1 MSKIW
6 LELFLGKIGSYL
18 INFFSKYSIWVIPFI
33 FAYGIFMGL
42 ASYNLR
48 RIEKKVNYEII
59 NQTKYLLRKN
69 PKANFISVVEN
80 IVLNWEEIVKLYSFF
95 PYIANEFDLWVT
107 KVRPVKV
114 RELIMGDENRIR
126 LVLERQ
132 NIFFIGDRGGIRKN
146 LYLDYTSKI
155 FRKK

>member
-18 INFFSKYSIWVIPFI
+18 INFFSKYYIWIIPFI
-33 FAYGIFMGL
+33 FIYGIFMGL

-59 NQTKYLLRKN
+59 NQTRYLLRKN

-80 IVLNWEEIVKLYSFF
+80 IVLNWEDMVKFYSFF
-95 PYIANEFDLWVT
+95 PYVANEFDLWVT
-107 KVRPVKV
+107 KVNAVKV
-114 RELIMGDENRIR
+114 RGLIMGDENRIR

-132 NIFFIGDRGGIRKN
+132 NIFFEGDKRGIRKN
-146 LYLDYTSKI
+146 LYLNSTKKI
-155 FRKK
+155 IRK

>member
-18 INFFSKYSIWVIPFI
+18 INFFSKYFIWIVPVIFI
-33 FAYGIFMGL
+33 YGIFMGL

-59 NQTKYLLRKN
+59 NQTRYLLRKN
-69 PKANFISVVEN
+69 PEANFISIVDN
-80 IVLNWEEIVKLYSFF
+80 IVLNWDDIIKLYSFF
-95 PYIANEFDLWVT
+95 PYVANEFDLWVT
-107 KVRPVKV
+107 KISTVKV

-132 NIFFIGDRGGIRKN
+132 NIFFEGDKRGVRKN
-146 LYLDYTSKI
+146 LYLDSTKKI
-155 FRKK
+155 IRK

>member
-18 INFFSKYSIWVIPFI
+18 INFFSKYYIWIIPFI
-33 FAYGIFMGL
+33 FIYGIFMGL

-59 NQTKYLLRKN
+59 NQTRYLLRKN

-80 IVLNWEEIVKLYSFF
+80 IVLNWEDIIRLYSFF
-95 PYIANEFDLWVT
+95 PYVANEFDLWVMKAST
-107 KVRPVKV
+107 VKV
-114 RELIMGDENRIR
+114 RGLIMGDENRIR

-132 NIFFIGDRGGIRKN
+132 NIFFEGDKRGIRKN
-146 LYLDYTSKI
+146 LYLNSTKKI
-155 FRKK
+155 IRK

>member
-18 INFFSKYSIWVIPFI
+18 INFFSKYYIWIIPFI
-33 FAYGIFMGL
+33 FIYGIFMGL

-59 NQTKYLLRKN
+59 NQTRYLLRKN

-80 IVLNWEEIVKLYSFF
+80 IVLNWEDMVKFYSFF
-95 PYIANEFDLWVT
+95 PYVANEFDLWVT
-107 KVRPVKV
+107 KVSAVKV
-114 RELIMGDENRIR
+114 RGLIMGDENRIR

-132 NIFFIGDRGGIRKN
+132 NIFFEGDKRGIRKN
-146 LYLDYTSKI
+146 LYLDSAKKI
-155 FRKK
+155 VRK

>member
-6 LELFLGKIGSYL
+6 LELFLGKIGSYI
-18 INFFSKYSIWVIPFI
+18 INFFSKYYIWIIPFI
-33 FAYGIFMGL
+33 FIYGIFMSL

-59 NQTKYLLRKN
+59 NQTRYLLRKN

-80 IVLNWEEIVKLYSFF
+80 IVLNWEDMIRLYSFF
-95 PYIANEFDLWVT
+95 PYVANEFDLWVM
-107 KVRPVKV
+107 KVSAVKV
-114 RELIMGDENRIR
+114 RGLIMGDENRIR

-132 NIFFIGDRGGIRKN
+132 NIFFEGDKR
-146 LYLDYTSKI
+146 
-155 FRKK
+155 

>member
-18 INFFSKYSIWVIPFI
+18 INFFSKYYIWIIPFI
-33 FAYGIFMGL
+33 FIYGIFMGL

-59 NQTKYLLRKN
+59 NQTRYLLRKN

-80 IVLNWEEIVKLYSFF
+80 IVLNWEDMVKFYSFF
-95 PYIANEFDLWVT
+95 PYVANEFDLWVT
-107 KVRPVKV
+107 KVSAVKV
-114 RELIMGDENRIR
+114 RGLIMGDENRIR

-132 NIFFIGDRGGIRKN
+132 NIFFEGDKRGIRKN
-146 LYLDYTSKI
+146 LYLNSTKKI
-155 FRKK
+155 IRK

>member
-6 LELFLGKIGSYL
+6 LELFLGKIGSYI
-18 INFFSKYSIWVIPFI
+18 INFISKYYIWIIPFI
-33 FAYGIFMGL
+33 FVYGIFMGL

-59 NQTKYLLRKN
+59 NQTRYLLRKN

-80 IVLNWEEIVKLYSFF
+80 IVLNWEDMVKFYSFF
-95 PYIANEFDLWVT
+95 PYVANEFDLWVM
-107 KVRPVKV
+107 KVSAVKV
-114 RELIMGDENRIR
+114 RGLIKGDENRIR

-132 NIFFIGDRGGIRKN
+132 NIFFEGDKRGIRKN
-146 LYLDYTSKI
+146 LYLNSTKKI
-155 FRKK
+155 IRK

>member
-18 INFFSKYSIWVIPFI
+18 INFFSKYYIWIIPFI
-33 FAYGIFMGL
+33 FIYGIFMGL

-59 NQTKYLLRKN
+59 NQTRYLLRKN

-80 IVLNWEEIVKLYSFF
+80 IVLNWEDMVKFYSFF
-95 PYIANEFDLWVT
+95 PYVANEFDLWVT
-107 KVRPVKV
+107 KVSAVKV
-114 RELIMGDENRIR
+114 RGLIMGDENRIR

-132 NIFFIGDRGGIRKN
+132 NIFFEGDKRGIRKN
-146 LYLDYTSKI
+146 LYLDSTKKI
-155 FRKK
+155 IRK

>member
-6 LELFLGKIGSYL
+6 LELFLGKIGSYI
-18 INFFSKYSIWVIPFI
+18 INFISKYYIWIIPFI
-33 FAYGIFMGL
+33 FTYGIFLGL

-59 NQTKYLLRKN
+59 NQTRYLLRRN

-80 IVLNWEEIVKLYSFF
+80 IVLNWNDLIKFYSFF
-95 PYIANEFDLWVT
+95 PFVSNEFDLWVT
-107 KVRPVKV
+107 KASAFKV

-126 LVLERQ
+126 LVLERH
-132 NIFFIGDRGGIRKN
+132 NIFFEDDKRGIRKN
-146 LYLDYTSKI
+146 LYLKSNKKI
-155 FRKK
+155 IK

>member
-6 LELFLGKIGSYL
+6 LELFLGKIGSYI
-18 INFFSKYSIWVIPFI
+18 INFISKYYIWIIPFI
-33 FAYGIFMGL
+33 FIYGIFLGL

-59 NQTKYLLRKN
+59 NQTRYLLRRN

-80 IVLNWEEIVKLYSFF
+80 IVLNWNDLIKLYSFF
-95 PYIANEFDLWVT
+95 PFVSNEFDLWVT
-107 KVRPVKV
+107 KASAFKV

-126 LVLERQ
+126 LVLERH
-132 NIFFIGDRGGIRKN
+132 NIFFEDDKRGIRKN
-146 LYLDYTSKI
+146 LYLKSNKKI
-155 FRKK
+155 IK

>member
-18 INFFSKYSIWVIPFI
+18 INFFSKYYIWIIPFI
-33 FAYGIFMGL
+33 FIYGIFMGL

-59 NQTKYLLRKN
+59 NQTRYLLRKN

-80 IVLNWEEIVKLYSFF
+80 IVLNWEDIIRLYSFF
-95 PYIANEFDLWVT
+95 PYVANEFDLWVMKAST
-107 KVRPVKV
+107 VKV
-114 RELIMGDENRIR
+114 RGLIMGDENRIR

-132 NIFFIGDRGGIRKN
+132 NIFFEGDKRGIRKN
-146 LYLDYTSKI
+146 LYLDSAKKI
-155 FRKK
+155 VRK

>member
-6 LELFLGKIGSYL
+6 LELFLGKIGSYI
-18 INFFSKYSIWVIPFI
+18 INFISKYYIWIIPFI
-33 FAYGIFMGL
+33 FIYGIFLGL

-59 NQTKYLLRKN
+59 NQTRYLLRRN

-80 IVLNWEEIVKLYSFF
+80 IVLNWNDIIKLYSFF
-95 PYIANEFDLWVT
+95 PFVSNEFDLWVT
-107 KVRPVKV
+107 KASAFKV

-126 LVLERQ
+126 THVSRETRLR
-132 NIFFIGDRGGIRKN
+132 I
-146 LYLDYTSKI
+146 
-155 FRKK
+155 

>member
-18 INFFSKYSIWVIPFI
+18 INFFSKYYIWIIPFI
-33 FAYGIFMGL
+33 FIYGIFMGL

-59 NQTKYLLRKN
+59 NQTRYLLRKN
-69 PKANFISVVEN
+69 PKANFISIVEN
-80 IVLNWEEIVKLYSFF
+80 IVLNWDDIIKLYSFF
-95 PYIANEFDLWVT
+95 PYVANEFDLWVM
-107 KVRPVKV
+107 KISSVKV

-126 LVLERQ
+126 LVLERH
-132 NIFFIGDRGGIRKN
+132 NIFFEGDKRGVRKN
-146 LYLDYTSKI
+146 LYLDSTKKI
-155 FRKK
+155 IRK

>member
-6 LELFLGKIGSYL
+6 LELFLGKIGSYI
-18 INFFSKYSIWVIPFI
+18 INFISKYYIWIIPFI
-33 FAYGIFMGL
+33 FIYGIFLGL

-59 NQTKYLLRKN
+59 NQTRYLLRRN

-80 IVLNWEEIVKLYSFF
+80 IVLNWNDLIKFYSFF
-95 PYIANEFDLWVT
+95 PFVSNEFDLWVT
-107 KVRPVKV
+107 KASAFKV

-126 LVLERQ
+126 LVLERH
-132 NIFFIGDRGGIRKN
+132 NIFFEDDKRGIRKN
-146 LYLDYTSKI
+146 LYLKSNKKI
-155 FRKK
+155 IK

>member
-18 INFFSKYSIWVIPFI
+18 INFFSKYYIWIIPFI
-33 FAYGIFMGL
+33 FIYGIFMGL

-59 NQTKYLLRKN
+59 NQTRYLLRKN

-80 IVLNWEEIVKLYSFF
+80 IVLNWEDMVKLYSFF
-95 PYIANEFDLWVT
+95 PYVANEFDLWVT
-107 KVRPVKV
+107 KVTAVKV
-114 RELIMGDENRIR
+114 RGLIMGDENRIR

-132 NIFFIGDRGGIRKN
+132 NIFFEGDKRGIRKN
-146 LYLDYTSKI
+146 LYLDSTKKI
-155 FRKK
+155 IRK

>member
-6 LELFLGKIGSYL
+6 LELFSGKTGSYL
-18 INFFSKYSIWVIPFI
+18 INFLEKYYVWLVPFI
-33 FAYGIFMGL
+33 LGYGIFMAL

-69 PKANFISVVEN
+69 PKANFISIVEN
-80 IVLNWEEIVKLYSFF
+80 IVINWEDIVKLYSFF

-107 KVRPVKV
+107 KVSPVKV
-114 RELIMGDENRIR
+114 RSMVMEDENKIR

-132 NIFFIGDRGGIRKN
+132 NIFFESDRKAVRSN
-146 LYLDYTSKI
+146 LYLEYTSRI
-155 FRKK
+155 FRKE

>member
-6 LELFLGKIGSYL
+6 LELFLGKIGSYI
-18 INFFSKYSIWVIPFI
+18 INFISKYYIWIIPFI
-33 FAYGIFMGL
+33 FIYGIFLGL

-59 NQTKYLLRKN
+59 NQTRYLLRKN

-80 IVLNWEEIVKLYSFF
+80 IVLNWEDMVKFYSFF
-95 PYIANEFDLWVT
+95 PYVANEFDLWVT
-107 KVRPVKV
+107 KVNAVKV
-114 RELIMGDENRIR
+114 RGLIMGDENRIR

-132 NIFFIGDRGGIRKN
+132 NIFFEGDKRGIRKN
-146 LYLDYTSKI
+146 LYLDSTKKI
-155 FRKK
+155 IRK

>member
-6 LELFLGKIGSYL
+6 LELFLGKIGSYI
-18 INFFSKYSIWVIPFI
+18 INFISKYYIWILPFV
-33 FAYGIFMGL
+33 FVYGIFMSL

-59 NQTKYLLRKN
+59 NQTRYLLRKN
-69 PKANFISVVEN
+69 PKANFISVVDN
-80 IVLNWEEIVKLYSFF
+80 IVINWEEIVKLYSFF
-95 PYIANEFDLWVT
+95 PYVANEFDFWVT
-107 KVRPVKV
+107 KVKPSKV

-132 NIFFIGDRGGIRKN
+132 NIFFEGDRKGIRQN
-146 LYLDYTSKI
+146 LYLNYTNKI
-155 FRKK
+155 FKK

>member
-6 LELFLGKIGSYL
+6 LELFLGKIGSYI
-18 INFFSKYSIWVIPFI
+18 INFFSRYYIWIIPFI
-33 FAYGIFMGL
+33 FIYGIFMGL

-59 NQTKYLLRKN
+59 NQTRYLLRRN

-80 IVLNWEEIVKLYSFF
+80 IVLNWNDIIKLYSFF
-95 PYIANEFDLWVT
+95 PFVSNEFDLWVT
-107 KVRPVKV
+107 KVSAFKV

-126 LVLERQ
+126 LVLERH
-132 NIFFIGDRGGIRKN
+132 NIFFEDDKRGVRKN
-146 LYLDYTSKI
+146 LYLNTNKKI
-155 FRKK
+155 IKR

>member
-18 INFFSKYSIWVIPFI
+18 IDFFSKYYIWIIPFI
-33 FAYGIFMGL
+33 FIYGIFLSL

-59 NQTKYLLRKN
+59 RQTRYLLRKN
-69 PKANFISVVEN
+69 PKANFISIVEN
-80 IVLNWEEIVKLYSFF
+80 IVLNWEDMVKLYSFF
-95 PYIANEFDLWVT
+95 PYVANEFDLWVT
-107 KVRPVKV
+107 KASASKV
-114 RELIMGDENRIR
+114 RGLIMGDENRIR

-132 NIFFIGDRGGIRKN
+132 NIFFDGDRRGIRKN
-146 LYLDYTSKI
+146 LYLNNTKKMI
-155 FRKK
+155 RK